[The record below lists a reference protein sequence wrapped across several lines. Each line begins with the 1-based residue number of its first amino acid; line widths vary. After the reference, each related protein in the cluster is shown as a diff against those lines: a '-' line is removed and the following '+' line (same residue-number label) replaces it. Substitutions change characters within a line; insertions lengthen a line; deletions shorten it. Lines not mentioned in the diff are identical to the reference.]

1 MKAAELRQLSDA
13 ELQTRL
19 DEAKSELMNL
29 RFQNASGQLADSN
42 RLRSLKRDVARIL
55 TVMTERAMEVENAE

>member
-1 MKAAELRQLSDA
+1 MKAAELRQLSEP
-13 ELQTRL
+13 ELQNRL

-42 RLRSLKRDVARIL
+42 RLSALRRDVARIL
-55 TVMTERAMEVENAE
+55 TVLSERDMEATNE

>member
-1 MKAAELRQLSDA
+1 MKAAELRQLSES
-13 ELQTRL
+13 ELQNRL

-42 RLRSLKRDVARIL
+42 RLSALRRDVARIL
-55 TVMTERAMEVENAE
+55 TVLSERDMEIANE

>member
-1 MKAAELRQLSDA
+1 MKAAELRQLSES
-13 ELQTRL
+13 ELQNRL

-42 RLRSLKRDVARIL
+42 RLSALRRDVARIL
-55 TVMTERAMEVENAE
+55 TVLSERDMEAANE

>member
-1 MKAAELRQLSDA
+1 MKAAELRQLSA
-13 ELQTRL
+13 SELQNRL

-42 RLRSLKRDVARIL
+42 RLGALRRDVARIL
-55 TVMTERAMEVENAE
+55 TVLSERDVEVENAE

>member
-1 MKAAELRQLSDA
+1 MKAAELRQLSEP
-13 ELQTRL
+13 ELQNRL

-42 RLRSLKRDVARIL
+42 RLSALRRDVARIL
-55 TVMTERAMEVENAE
+55 TVLSERDMEAANE

>member
-1 MKAAELRQLSDA
+1 MKAAELRQLSES
-13 ELQTRL
+13 ELQNRL

-42 RLRSLKRDVARIL
+42 RLSALRRDVARIL
-55 TVMTERAMEVENAE
+55 TVLGERDMEAANE

>member
-1 MKAAELRQLSDA
+1 MKAAELRQLSES
-13 ELQTRL
+13 ELQNRL

-42 RLRSLKRDVARIL
+42 RLSALRRDVARIL
-55 TVMTERAMEVENAE
+55 TVLSEREMEATNE